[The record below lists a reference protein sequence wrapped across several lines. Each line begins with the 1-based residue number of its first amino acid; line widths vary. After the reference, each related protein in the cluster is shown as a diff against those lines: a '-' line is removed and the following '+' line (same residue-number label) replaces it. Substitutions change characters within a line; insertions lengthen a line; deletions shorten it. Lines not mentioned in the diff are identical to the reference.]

1 MLITKYVVQLAMW
14 TNDKDRYEYDLFHSY
29 SWKKTN
35 NFFQTYLKKL
45 ISIGI
50 DTKSIK
56 STSMC
61 NIGTVIKCKNGSKI
75 RLLITFVPE
84 AEATV
89 EEAQHLRKATFAV
102 VDVDIRDGKIYIF
115 NDKDTAESFI
125 NDSDNVESLRL
136 CPITIK
142 NQMSKINSSSIE
154 TDILPGFWYYYSE
167 EKQVVFSTEQ
177 ISMVDFVQNHIS
189 QVQYMY

>member
-35 NFFQTYLKKL
+35 NFFRTYLKKL

-56 STSMC
+56 SSSMC

-89 EEAQHLRKATFAV
+89 EEVQHLRKATFAV
-102 VDVDIRDGKIYIF
+102 VDIDVRGGKIYIF
-115 NDKDTAESFI
+115 NDKNTAESTQAQLKLI
-125 NDSDNVESLRL
+125 YYQVSGT
-136 CPITIK
+136 TILKK
-142 NQMSKINSSSIE
+142 NK
-154 TDILPGFWYYYSE
+154 WYL
-167 EKQVVFSTEQ
+167 
-177 ISMVDFVQNHIS
+177 VQNKFLW
-189 QVQYMY
+189 